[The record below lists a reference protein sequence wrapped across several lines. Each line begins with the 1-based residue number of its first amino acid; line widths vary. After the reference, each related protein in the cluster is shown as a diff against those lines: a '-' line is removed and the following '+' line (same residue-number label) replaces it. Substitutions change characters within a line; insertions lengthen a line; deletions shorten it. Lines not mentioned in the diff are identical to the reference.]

1 MGLLE
6 ALAEHV
12 TWSSDRVGPLW
23 PGISKG
29 DVELKWMGKDEQEVV
44 WRRAGQRKCL
54 SFKAGKRHEVSTH
67 WSTFLAANPSQS
79 IVRSIPNDTGRGAIF
94 YKS

>member
-54 SFKAGKRHEVSTH
+54 SFKAGKRRKVSH
-67 WSTFLAANPSQS
+67 PLEYFP
-79 IVRSIPNDTGRGAIF
+79 GC
-94 YKS
+94 KSLSEHCEKHP